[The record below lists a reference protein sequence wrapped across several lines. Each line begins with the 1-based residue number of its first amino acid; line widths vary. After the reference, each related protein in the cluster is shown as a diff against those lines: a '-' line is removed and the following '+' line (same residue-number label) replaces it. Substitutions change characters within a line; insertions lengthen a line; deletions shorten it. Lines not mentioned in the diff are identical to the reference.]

1 MGEGAVAATDVV
13 VRFNDCINGRDL
25 DGLSALMSDDHT
37 FVDSAGGAVVGRRAC
52 REAWRGFFAAYPDYR
67 NVFTSM
73 SVVGD
78 VVTVVGSR
86 CVRIRCWPGRRSGR

>member
-1 MGEGAVAATDVV
+1 VVVGEGAVAASDVV
-13 VRFNDCINGRDL
+13 VRFNGCINGQDL

-37 FVDSAGGAVVGRRAC
+37 FVDSAGTAVVGRASC

-67 NVFTSM
+67 NVFRSM

-78 VVTVVGSR
+78 VVTVVGY
-86 CVRIRCWPGRRSGR
+86 SGSVK